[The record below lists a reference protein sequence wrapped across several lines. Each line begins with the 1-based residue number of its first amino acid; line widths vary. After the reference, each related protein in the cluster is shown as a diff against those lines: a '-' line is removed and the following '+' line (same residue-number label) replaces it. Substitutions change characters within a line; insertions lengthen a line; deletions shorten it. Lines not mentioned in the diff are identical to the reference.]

1 MEEIS
6 KITISN
12 SLVTDLHD
20 IIEEGRKKAFA
31 AAGKIAILTY
41 WNIGRRIVEEE
52 QQGNTRADYGKKLI
66 PALADRLT
74 IKYGSGYNK
83 MQILQNNKQQKYLK

>member
-6 KITISN
+6 KITISD
-12 SLVTDLHD
+12 SLVTDLHL

-41 WNIGRRIVEEE
+41 WNIGRRIVKKSSKATHV
-52 QQGNTRADYGKKLI
+52 QITARSSFRHLQTGLQSNT
-66 PALADRLT
+66 ALDTTNAIWPIT
-74 IKYGSGYNK
+74 ESFT
-83 MQILQNNKQQKYLK
+83 